1 MLARN
6 VIRRAIN
13 VMRRVIEQEVG
24 KIPENPFRHYAVSE
38 SLVWCWPF

>member
-24 KIPENPFRHYAVSE
+24 KIPETLSDTMP
-38 SLVWCWPF
+38 